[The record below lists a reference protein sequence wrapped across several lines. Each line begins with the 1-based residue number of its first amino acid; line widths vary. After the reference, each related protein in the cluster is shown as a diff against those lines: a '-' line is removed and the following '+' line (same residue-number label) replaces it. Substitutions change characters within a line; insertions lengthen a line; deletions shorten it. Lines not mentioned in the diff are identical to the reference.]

1 MFDIEQAR
9 ENLERALLTT
19 VGEDYAE
26 RRSME
31 MLMPEIFELRNNGFS
46 LEQIMP
52 LLRHN
57 GSKLQITAMRTY
69 YNEMLANYIFN
80 LTLQMDEQFKL
91 IIGHA
96 LDKDKAFAKSAPP
109 DGKTA
114 CLSCLLLQPG
124 VESIARKKDVPEE
137 VYTDGQMEHP
147 AVPGL
152 LLSKDER
159 LYGAH
164 LEIIDGK
171 GGVRFETA
179 FEKRFRLKWQK
190 PIPRT
195 VSSTDGNFIEIN
207 PELFGGN

>member
-1 MFDIEQAR
+1 MFDIEQAKK
-9 ENLERALLTT
+9 NFERALLTT

-31 MLMPEIFELRNNGFS
+31 MLMPEIFALRNKGFS

-52 LLRHN
+52 LMVQS
-57 GSKLQITAMRTY
+57 GTKLKISAVRIY

-80 LTLQMDEQFKL
+80 LTLQMDEQLKL

-96 LDKDKAFAKSAPP
+96 LVESAPP
-109 DGKTA
+109 SGKAA
-114 CLSCLLLQPG
+114 CLSCLPLQPG
-124 VESIARKKDVPEE
+124 VEPIARKMDVPEE
-137 VYTDGQMEHP
+137 VHADGQMEHP

-159 LYGAH
+159 LHGAH
-164 LEIIDGK
+164 LEIIDNK

-179 FEKRFRLKWQK
+179 LEKRFRLKWQK
-190 PIPRT
+190 PFSRT
-195 VSSTDGNFIEIN
+195 V
-207 PELFGGN
+207 